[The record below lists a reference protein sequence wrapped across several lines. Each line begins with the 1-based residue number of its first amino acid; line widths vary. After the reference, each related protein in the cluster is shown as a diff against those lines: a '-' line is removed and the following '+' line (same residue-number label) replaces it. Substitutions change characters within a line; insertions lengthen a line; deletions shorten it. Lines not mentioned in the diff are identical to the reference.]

1 MINTNYLNFIN
12 KNFSLPQNIHSIFW
26 HLYAGNNFSFSN
38 YSIYKFMIKKVSF
51 CCLLT
56 LMLVISAR
64 SLDAQPQWV
73 MYNQVSSANDIT
85 FDSLNNKW
93 VATGFNGLAKL
104 TGNTWSFFDTINS
117 NIPGNLVRAVVIDK
131 RNIIWVAT
139 NKGIGRY
146 DGVNWIKYD
155 TATLVYVFGIVVDD
169 NNVKWM
175 ASLGNGLIKYNDTT
189 WTYYKMN
196 NSGIQT
202 NLISGIALEN
212 NIKWLSTG
220 YDGIIKYNDTNFINY
235 NYSNSGIPSN
245 SVWCITV
252 DHNGEKWMGFQTAYA
267 ARFNSINNIWTYYNN
282 TWPGIVG
289 GTVYNVYNDS
299 RNVKWFG
306 TQNGLFKFNDTT
318 LVNCN
323 PPVAN
328 PNSFGEFKEDKYN
341 NVWFCGQ
348 ALYVYNP
355 NGVVTVGNN
364 TNNIPKSFIVHQ
376 NYPNPFNNQ
385 TKIRFDVPKYSEVRI
400 VIYDV
405 LGKERDVILDGIYQ
419 AGKYEVSFDGSKL
432 TSGVYFYKLV
442 SDGFSET
449 KRMLMIK

>member
-1 MINTNYLNFIN
+1 M
-12 KNFSLPQNIHSIFW
+12 
-26 HLYAGNNFSFSN
+26 
-38 YSIYKFMIKKVSF
+38 KVI
-51 CCLLT
+51 LT
-56 LMLVISAR
+56 IIAIMFTLALE
-64 SLDAQPQWV
+64 AQPQWV
-73 MYNQVSSANDIT
+73 MYNQVSSANDIA

-93 VATGFNGLAKL
+93 VATGFSGLAKL

-117 NIPGNLVRAVVIDK
+117 NIPGNLVRAVIIDK

-146 DGVNWIKYD
+146 DGVNWTKYD
-155 TATLVYVFGIVVDD
+155 TATLVYVFGIVVDN

-220 YDGIIKYNDTNFINY
+220 YDGIIKYNDTSFINY

-245 SVWCITV
+245 SVLCISV
-252 DHNGEKWMGFQTAYA
+252 DHSGDKWMGFHTAYA
-267 ARFNSINNIWTYYNN
+267 ARFNSINNSWTYYNN

-289 GTVYNVYNDS
+289 GTVSNVYNDS
-299 RNVKWFG
+299 RNAKWFG
-306 TQNGLFKFNDTT
+306 TQDGLFKYNDTLLT
-318 LVNCN
+318 NCN
-323 PPVAN
+323 PPVIGGD
-328 PNSFGEFKEDKYN
+328 FGDFKEDKYN
-341 NVWFCGQ
+341 NLWICGQ

-355 NGVVTVGNN
+355 NGIVTVGNN

-376 NYPNPFNNQ
+376 NYPNPFNNE
-385 TKIRFDVPKYSEVRI
+385 TNIKYEIPVSGNISVLL
-400 VIYDV
+400 YDV
-405 LGKERDVILDGIYQ
+405 LGRNIATLFDENKSSGIYNLRL
-419 AGKYEVSFDGSKL
+419 SFDKYS
-432 TSGVYFYKLV
+432 SGVYFLKFNFNNQSFV
-442 SDGFSET
+442 
-449 KRMLMIK
+449 KRVLLMK

>member
-1 MINTNYLNFIN
+1 M
-12 KNFSLPQNIHSIFW
+12 
-26 HLYAGNNFSFSN
+26 
-38 YSIYKFMIKKVSF
+38 KVI
-51 CCLLT
+51 LT
-56 LMLVISAR
+56 IIAIMFTLALE
-64 SLDAQPQWV
+64 AQPQWV
-73 MYNQVSSANDIT
+73 MYNQVSSANDIA

-93 VATGFNGLAKL
+93 VATGFSGLAKL

-117 NIPGNLVRAVVIDK
+117 NIPGNLVRAVIIDK

-146 DGVNWIKYD
+146 DGVNWTKYD
-155 TATLVYVFGIVVDD
+155 TATLVYVFGIVVDN

-220 YDGIIKYNDTNFINY
+220 YDGIIKYNDTSFINY

-245 SVWCITV
+245 SVLCISV
-252 DHNGEKWMGFQTAYA
+252 DHSGDKWMGFHTAYA
-267 ARFNSINNIWTYYNN
+267 ARFNSINNSWTYYNN

-289 GTVYNVYNDS
+289 GTVSNVYNDS
-299 RNVKWFG
+299 RNAKWFG
-306 TQNGLFKFNDTT
+306 TQDGLFKYNDTLLT
-318 LVNCN
+318 NCN
-323 PPVAN
+323 PPVIGGD
-328 PNSFGEFKEDKYN
+328 FGDFKEDKYN
-341 NVWFCGQ
+341 NLWICGQ

-355 NGVVTVGNN
+355 NGIVTVGNN

-376 NYPNPFNNQ
+376 NYPNPFNNE
-385 TKIRFDVPKYSEVRI
+385 TNIKYEIPVSGNISVLL
-400 VIYDV
+400 YDV
-405 LGKERDVILDGIYQ
+405 LGRNIATLFDENKSSGIYNLRL
-419 AGKYEVSFDGSKL
+419 SFDKYS
-432 TSGVYFYKLV
+432 SGVYFFKV
-442 SDGFSET
+442 
-449 KRMLMIK
+449 